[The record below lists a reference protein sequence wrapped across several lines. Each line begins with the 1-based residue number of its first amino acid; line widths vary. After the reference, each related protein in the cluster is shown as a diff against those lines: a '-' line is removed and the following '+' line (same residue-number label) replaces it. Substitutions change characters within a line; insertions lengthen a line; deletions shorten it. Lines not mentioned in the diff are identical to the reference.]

1 MDALSTWELAHA
13 VPKCFPSEELP
24 EEVTQDSAKMRITW
38 ESCRK

>member
-24 EEVTQDSAKMRITW
+24 EVTQDSAKTRITW